1 MPMRPFEVGL
11 ILFWNIL
18 FKYGPHRLIYL
29 DKPMSGQLL
38 FNAMLGIELSVL
50 CILCKQSTN

>member
-1 MPMRPFEVGL
+1 MRPFEVGL

-29 DKPMSGQLL
+29 ENPIRSREWNVMVWICSAQRVSLL
-38 FNAMLGIELSVL
+38 EGVALLE
-50 CILCKQSTN
+50 